1 MHNRSLSRE
10 LSLIS
15 LGLIKDKGDFKLNKF
30 QIEEIFES
38 ALDSLINHCRE
49 ELDNCESELEN
60 ASQKILDSELQEGV
74 DSSYSNVRD
83 ELKKSLTKIETVMN
97 TLSVTLD
104 FPKLIVSSGQID
116 IREDVKQRI
125 SNIINNLKTIDSDI
139 DQVMDGW
146 RLKRLPRIDRD
157 IFPASAK
164 IPEFEL
170 PKPKNN
176 YEKAD
181 LAFALKN
188 LLSEM
193 DRLQSHKITFE
204 NITVESKMK
213 QILNSLIDRDFISL
227 PEIVQKGESKLAVS
241 VILVAGLELNKK
253 GYIEIVQAEQF
264 SEVYFKSSEEAVH

>member
-74 DSSYSNVRD
+74 NSSYSNVRD
-83 ELKKSLTKIETVMN
+83 ELKKSLIKIETVMN

-116 IREDVKQRI
+116 IREDVNQRI
-125 SNIINNLKTIDSDI
+125 CNIVNNLKSIDSDI

-157 IFPASAK
+157 ILRLAYVDINFLNTLVAVACDEAVNLANKYS
-164 IPEFEL
+164 
-170 PKPKNN
+170 
-176 YEKAD
+176 D
-181 LAFALKN
+181 LQGRKFINGVLR
-188 LLSEM
+188 
-193 DRLQSHKITFE
+193 RLQTI
-204 NITVESKMK
+204 
-213 QILNSLIDRDFISL
+213 
-227 PEIVQKGESKLAVS
+227 
-241 VILVAGLELNKK
+241 
-253 GYIEIVQAEQF
+253 
-264 SEVYFKSSEEAVH
+264 

>member
-38 ALDSLINHCRE
+38 ALDSLINHCRD

-60 ASQKILDSELQEGV
+60 ASQKLLDSELQDGV

-116 IREDVKQRI
+116 IREDVNQRI
-125 SNIINNLKTIDSDI
+125 CNIINNLTSIDSDI

-157 IFPASAK
+157 ILRLAYVDINFLHTPVAVACDEAVNLANKYNIFRRVVLVEYPREGLYSVGFVTGDVGPSLQ
-164 IPEFEL
+164 PELE
-170 PKPKNN
+170 
-176 YEKAD
+176 EK
-181 LAFALKN
+181 
-188 LLSEM
+188 LLSVFIPTAPNPTTGW
-193 DRLQSHKITFE
+193 L
-204 NITVESKMK
+204 
-213 QILNSLIDRDFISL
+213 SLIHI
-227 PEIVQKGESKLAVS
+227 
-241 VILVAGLELNKK
+241 
-253 GYIEIVQAEQF
+253 
-264 SEVYFKSSEEAVH
+264 